1 MSDPSPTQFEV
12 RSADWLSLYE
22 AQSRILTEAGRLP
35 AEFIDVRDSQ
45 GRALAEDLKATATL
59 PPWDNSAMDGY
70 AVLGEDIAGASP
82 GTPVV
87 LTVTGAVRAGEVPG
101 APVGP
106 GQAVRIMTGAPVPSG
121 ADSVVR
127 VEDTDAEANSGS
139 VRVVRTRDQGRNIR
153 PAGADMQLGD
163 VVLVAGHVV
172 TPGTVAALS
181 ALGLTSVSVVRRPSV
196 AIMATGDELRTP
208 ERYDDVRAG
217 VGVPESNG
225 PMIAAAVTQASGV
238 PVRLGTARDDEHDLR
253 ERIETAAEADV
264 LVTIGGASMGEADLV
279 KRTLDDLGFEQSF
292 WRVRMRPGSPF
303 GFGWL
308 PRPDR
313 KQPVFGLPGNPSSAF
328 VTFELFVRPFL
339 LALAGHRHV
348 LRRTIRCVAGE
359 SLRGPADLTCF
370 LRVCL
375 DSASHPAQVTLAGP
389 QGSGLVSAL
398 VAADGLAILP
408 DGIREITKGD
418 LVDVIVIDDAP
429 AAEPFRTA

>member
-12 RSADWLSLYE
+12 RTADWLSLEE
-22 AQSRILTEAGRLP
+22 AQSRIFTGAGRLG
-35 AEFIDVRDSQ
+35 AEFIDVGDSL

-139 VRVVRTRDQGRNIR
+139 VRVLRARDQGRNIR
-153 PAGADMQLGD
+153 PAGADMRLGD
-163 VVLVAGHVV
+163 VVLVAGHAV

-196 AIMATGDELRTP
+196 AILPTGDELRSP
-208 ERYDDVRAG
+208 ERYDDVRIG

-225 PMIAAAVTQASGV
+225 PMIAAAVTHACGV
-238 PVRLGTARDDEHDLR
+238 PVHLGTARDNERDLR
-253 ERIETAAEADV
+253 RRIESAVDADA

-279 KRTLDDLGFEQSF
+279 KRVLDDLGFEQSF

-308 PRPDR
+308 PRPEG

-359 SLRGPADLTCF
+359 SLKGPADLTCF
-370 LRVCL
+370 LRVGL
-375 DSASHPAQVTLAGP
+375 DSASHPAQITLVGP
-389 QGSGLVSAL
+389 QGSGLVRAL
-398 VAADGLAILP
+398 PAADGLAVLP
-408 DGIREITKGD
+408 DGTRKIAKGEP
-418 LVDVIVIDDAP
+418 VDVMLIDDAP